1 MEPLKS
7 DNTVVFFLSVTWI
20 AKCKSFELDEAP
32 CGGGRRRSSPV
43 DTPRALLRVPS
54 ARATFSAAA
63 FPGKKTI
70 AKTIYKNVT
79 VLLLFGR
86 IMCPC
91 PHFFVALPE
100 IPPDRGRPRTRW
112 PPPRAPR
119 TTPGSPSA
127 SGTVAFSRRFRLDGL
142 RNSRSPA
149 PWTLSWRMFIEE
161 KNPRREN
168 VVPV

>member
-20 AKCKSFELDEAP
+20 TKFKSFELGEAP
-32 CGGGRRRSSPV
+32 CGAGRRRSSPV

-63 FPGKKTI
+63 FPGNDSK
-70 AKTIYKNVT
+70 KTIYKNLT
-79 VLLLFGR
+79 VLLLFFR

-91 PHFFVALPE
+91 PHSFVALPE
-100 IPPDRGRPRTRW
+100 IPPDRARPRTRW

-127 SGTVAFSRRFRLDGL
+127 SGTVAFSRRFRLDGP

-149 PWTLSWRMFIEE
+149 PWTLSWHIFIEE

-168 VVPV
+168 VVPVV